1 MSTCNKLSSKV
12 ANLLGKAYPQIQWN
26 PPYGN
31 PWKVAIYDIADRLI
45 ACSPMY
51 LRLFVHDQNHWN
63 VETFIFCNAGSFSSP
78 NSTWTVQNLPN
89 NVDTRPQSKIVH
101 RLQ

>member
-1 MSTCNKLSSKV
+1 
-12 ANLLGKAYPQIQWN
+12 
-26 PPYGN
+26 
-31 PWKVAIYDIADRLI
+31 
-45 ACSPMY
+45 MY

-63 VETFIFCNAGSFSSP
+63 VETFIFRNAGSFSSP
-78 NSTWTVQNLPN
+78 SSTWTVQNLPN